1 MGRFWEFFEMSRNN
15 HKNKWSQVFKKQKC
29 KKNIQLLIKAFPIN
43 HIILVLGEWLG
54 VAYITLVATHSFHYY
69 WTVL

>member
-1 MGRFWEFFEMSRNN
+1 MGRLWEFFEMSRNN
-15 HKNKWSQVFKKQKC
+15 KWSQVFKKTKVL
-29 KKNIQLLIKAFPIN
+29 KNSVTYGISYKSYHPS
-43 HIILVLGEWLG
+43 VGEWLG